1 VKSLLWLCFTLS
13 GAAALALE
21 VLWVRSASLVAGAT
35 ATTAATVLAS
45 YFAGLGLGAAFARR
59 GAPHPVRRYAALEL
73 TAASLGLIS
82 YGIFSVSAGQL
93 GQGLFEAGGWLAR
106 TLLVSLAVL
115 PATVALGATLPTLAP
130 ALAIP
135 SDIGWR
141 AGLLYSLNTLGG
153 VGGIAA
159 MGFGLPA
166 AIGVRASYFVA
177 AATSAVAGGLA
188 LCVGDGELPARAVTS
203 TRPAAVRL
211 RAVAFTTGFLA
222 ISLEVLWVK
231 LFAQVLHNS
240 VYSFAAV
247 SIVVLLAIA
256 VGAALGAALLRRIP
270 PERVAVGALLSAGF
284 ATVCGVW
291 SFVYW
296 TDGLAYFGM
305 RTGLPEYILRIVML
319 AAVTIGPAA
328 LASSAVLPA
337 LWAACGDRES
347 VSRPI
352 GEITGA
358 NFFGGT
364 LGALLTAFVAI
375 PLLGVRALFLL
386 AAVAYLALA
395 DAAVGSRVTPRG
407 LWYAALLA
415 VALLDPLRAPL
426 THLAP
431 GETLRATLEGAT
443 GIVTVVDAGD
453 DLQLRLDN
461 YYILGGSA
469 AERSERRQGL
479 IPLLLHPAP
488 RSVAFIGVATGISAS
503 AAPALGVTD
512 ATLVEVVPEVATMA
526 AAHYGPWNAHVLGDG
541 GARLVI
547 DDGRRY
553 LAATGQ
559 RFDVVVSDLF
569 IPWHAGAGSLYTRE
583 MYAAVSRRL
592 ERGGL
597 FCQWLPLYQ
606 LTREEFDVI
615 ARTFLSTFPYV
626 SVWRNDFYPD
636 RPVIGL
642 VGSIDAPAIDLESS
656 GRRTA
661 ALPAWARDSLL
672 SSPRSLA
679 MLYLG
684 NLSLAPDVLGRGA
697 LNTDDRPWIEFLA
710 PRLTR
715 MSAVGDKDWF
725 TGESL
730 DAFAEAMAS
739 HPSMGGDRTLPATE
753 SLADAR
759 KAGAALYRFAI
770 AARRGDKAAARRF
783 ESEVGRL
790 VPEIVAAGETESRV
804 AVLADVRRNLFDL
817 KAEQDGLRRE
827 VQEMEAR
834 LNERSGG
841 MTTP

>member
-1 VKSLLWLCFTLS
+1 VKPLLWLCFTLS
-13 GAAALALE
+13 GAAALGLE
-21 VLWVRSASLVAGAT
+21 LLWVRSALLVAGAT
-35 ATTAATVLAS
+35 AMTAATVLAS
-45 YFAGLGLGAAFARR
+45 YLAGLGLGAAFARQ
-59 GAPHPVRRYAALEL
+59 GTAHPVRRYGALEL
-73 TAASLGLIS
+73 AAAGLALVS
-82 YGIFSVSAGQL
+82 YGIFAASASEPGQRVL
-93 GQGLFEAGGWLAR
+93 EAGGWLAR
-106 TLLVSLAVL
+106 TLVVSLAVL

-135 SDIGWR
+135 SNVGSR
-141 AGLLYSLNTLGG
+141 GGLLYALNTLGG

-159 MGFGLPA
+159 IGFGLPS
-166 AIGVRASYFVA
+166 AIGVRASYVAA
-177 AATSAVAGGLA
+177 AATSAIAGSLA
-188 LCVGDGELPARAVTS
+188 FWVGDDESPPRTVAT
-203 TRPAAVRL
+203 TRPSTVRL
-211 RAVAFTTGFLA
+211 RAVAFVTGFLA
-222 ISLEVLWVK
+222 IGLEVLWIR

-256 VGAALGAALLRRIP
+256 LGAALGAEILRRFP
-270 PERVAVGALLSAGF
+270 PARIAAGALLSAGL

-305 RTGLPEYILRIVML
+305 RTGLPEYILRIVL
-319 AAVTIGPAA
+319 LVAATAGPAA

-337 LWAACGDRES
+337 LWAACSNPES

-358 NFFGGT
+358 NLFGGM
-364 LGALLTAFVAI
+364 LGALVTAFLAI
-375 PLLGVRALFLL
+375 NLLGVRSLFLL
-386 AAVAYLALA
+386 AAIAYVALA
-395 DAAVGSRVTPRG
+395 DAAAGSGIAPRA
-407 LWYAALLA
+407 LCYLSLFAIAA
-415 VALLDPLRAPL
+415 LDPLRAPL

-431 GETLRATLEGAT
+431 GETLRATLEGAS

-461 YYILGGSA
+461 YYVLGGSA
-469 AERSERRQGL
+469 AEHSERRQGL

-488 RSVAFIGVATGISAS
+488 RRVAFVGVATGISAS

-526 AAHYGPWNAHVLGDG
+526 AAYFGRWNGHVLDDG

-553 LAATGQ
+553 LAGTRQ

-569 IPWHAGAGSLYTRE
+569 IPWHASAGSLYTRE
-583 MYAAVSRRL
+583 MYTAVERRL
-592 ERGGL
+592 EPGGL

-642 VGSIDAPAIDLESS
+642 VGSSDPPAIDLESS
-656 GRRTA
+656 GRRIEA
-661 ALPAWARDSLL
+661 IPGWAKDSLL

-684 NLSLAPDVLGRGA
+684 NLSLAPEVLGRGA
-697 LNTDDRPWIEFLA
+697 LNTDDRPRIEFLA

-715 MSAVGDKDWF
+715 MSAEGDQDWF
-725 TGESL
+725 TGKAL
-730 DAFAEAMAS
+730 DAFAEELAARS
-739 HPSMGGDRTLPATE
+739 SAADRTLPPNEAV
-753 SLADAR
+753 SDAR
-759 KAGAALYRFAI
+759 RAGAALYRFAL
-770 AARRGDKAAARRF
+770 AARRGDRAAAERF
-783 ESEVGRL
+783 EGDVTRL
-790 VPEIVAAGETESRV
+790 VPEVVANGEAAAPVAA
-804 AVLADVRRNLFDL
+804 LADVRRTLGDL
-817 KAEQDGLRRE
+817 RSEQVRLRHQLE
-827 VQEMEAR
+827 EMEKR
-834 LNERSGG
+834 LEERSRDA
-841 MTTP
+841 TP

>member
-1 VKSLLWLCFTLS
+1 VKRLLWLCFTLS

-21 VLWVRSASLVAGAT
+21 LLWVRSASLVAGAT

-45 YFAGLGLGAAFARR
+45 YLAGLGLGAAFARR
-59 GAPHPVRRYAALEL
+59 DAPRPVLRYGALEL
-73 TAASLGLIS
+73 AAAGFALVSYGTFAASAS
-82 YGIFSVSAGQL
+82 EPGQRVL
-93 GQGLFEAGGWLAR
+93 EAGGWLAR
-106 TLLVSLAVL
+106 TLVVSLAVL

-135 SDIGWR
+135 STIGSR
-141 AGLLYSLNTLGG
+141 GGLLYSLNTLGG

-166 AIGVRASYFVA
+166 AIGVRASYLAA
-177 AATSAVAGGLA
+177 AATSAVAGSLA
-188 LCVGDGELPARAVTS
+188 LWVGDDQSPPLPATT
-203 TRPAAVRL
+203 TRPSAARY
-211 RAVAFTTGFLA
+211 RAVAFVTGFLA
-222 ISLEVLWVK
+222 ISLEVLWIR

-256 VGAALGAALLRRIP
+256 LGAAFGAALLRRISP
-270 PERVAVGALLSAGF
+270 ARVAAGVLLSAGP

-291 SFVYW
+291 SYVYW
-296 TDGLAYFGM
+296 TDGLSYFGM
-305 RTGLPEYILRIVML
+305 RTGLPEYILRIILL
-319 AAVTIGPAA
+319 AAATAGPAA

-337 LWAACGDRES
+337 LWAACGNPQS
-347 VSRPI
+347 VSRPM

-358 NFFGGT
+358 NLFGGV
-364 LGALLTAFVAI
+364 LGALGTGFLAI
-375 PLLGVRALFLL
+375 PLVGARTMFLL
-386 AAVAYLALA
+386 AAVTYVALA
-395 DAAVGSRVTPRG
+395 DVAVGCRIAPRG
-407 LWYAALLA
+407 LVYAALLFIA
-415 VALLDPLRAPL
+415 ALDPLRAPL

-431 GETLRATLEGAT
+431 GETLRATLEGT
-443 GIVTVVDAGD
+443 SGIVTIVDTGD
-453 DLQLRLDN
+453 DVQLRLDN
-461 YYILGGSA
+461 YYVLGGSA

-479 IPLLLHPAP
+479 IPLLLHPRP
-488 RSVAFIGVATGISAS
+488 RDVAFIGVATGISAS

-526 AAHYGPWNAHVLGDG
+526 AAHYGPWNAHVLDDG
-541 GARLVI
+541 RARLVI

-583 MYAAVSRRL
+583 MYTVVSRRL
-592 ERGGL
+592 ESGGL

-615 ARTFLSTFPYV
+615 ARTFLSTFPSV

-642 VGSIDAPAIDLESS
+642 VGSSDPMVVDLESS
-656 GRRTA
+656 GRRIE

-684 NLSLAPDVLGRGA
+684 NLSLAPEVLGRAA
-697 LNTDDRPWIEFLA
+697 LNTDDRPRIEFLA

-715 MSAVGDKDWF
+715 MSAEGDKDWF
-725 TGESL
+725 TGEAL
-730 DAFAEAMAS
+730 DTFAEALAAHSSAADRMLP
-739 HPSMGGDRTLPATE
+739 PSEAV
-753 SLADAR
+753 SDAR
-759 KAGAALYRFAI
+759 RAGTALYRFAL
-770 AARRGDKAAARRF
+770 AARRGDRAATERF
-783 ESEVGRL
+783 EGEVTRL
-790 VPEIVAAGETESRV
+790 VPEVVAHGEAAAPVAA
-804 AVLADVRRNLFDL
+804 LADVRRTLGDL
-817 KAEQDGLRRE
+817 RSEQVRLRRRLE
-827 VQEMEAR
+827 EMEER
-834 LNERSGG
+834 LEERSRLA
-841 MTTP
+841 TP